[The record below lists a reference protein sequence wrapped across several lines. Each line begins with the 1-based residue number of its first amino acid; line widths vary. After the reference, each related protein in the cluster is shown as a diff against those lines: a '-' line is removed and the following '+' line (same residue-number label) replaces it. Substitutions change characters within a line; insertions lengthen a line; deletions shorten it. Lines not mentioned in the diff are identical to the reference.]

1 MQSAPRRGTLRH
13 IMVYARTASVVLLA
27 AGLSAAA
34 GALAAPP
41 PTTGTSQ
48 QVYKWVDENGS
59 VHYGDVVPPQYADQD
74 RTLLNS
80 QGVAIGKIPGRRTP
94 EQLAA
99 DAAQRAADEQRQRDA
114 VQSRQRDQN
123 LLATYLTVE
132 EIQSLRD
139 RRTDILDGQAR
150 VTVAYLD
157 QLRAKEL
164 QLEEQA
170 RHFKPYTATAV
181 GPIPEHLAE
190 DLVRVATDI
199 ATQERNLATKQQE
212 LAALKAQFESDIA
225 RFKELKKS
233 AQDYARERAQFPTT
247 AQQQ

>member
-1 MQSAPRRGTLRH
+1 
-13 IMVYARTASVVLLA
+13 MVYARTASVVLLA
-27 AGLSAAA
+27 AGLA
-34 GALAAPP
+34 GAPCVLAAPP
-41 PTTGTSQ
+41 TTNGSSQ
-48 QVYKWVDENGS
+48 PVYKWTDESGGI
-59 VHYGDVVPPQYADQD
+59 HYGDVVPPQYADQE
-74 RTLLNS
+74 RTLLNP
-80 QGVAIGKIPGRRTP
+80 QGIAIGKIPGRLTP

-99 DAAQRAADEQRQRDA
+99 DAEQRAANERRQREA

-157 QLRAKEL
+157 QLRAKQL

-190 DLVRVATDI
+190 DLVRVAADI
-199 ATQERNLATKQQE
+199 STQERNLATKQQE
-212 LAALKAQFESDIA
+212 LAALKEQFESDIA
-225 RFKELKKS
+225 RFRELKKS
-233 AQDYARERAQFPTT
+233 AQDYARERAQFPG
-247 AQQQ
+247 AAPQP

>member
-1 MQSAPRRGTLRH
+1 ML
-13 IMVYARTASVVLLA
+13 YARTASVVLLA
-27 AGLSAAA
+27 AGLAAA
-34 GALAAPP
+34 GCALATPP
-41 PTTGTSQ
+41 PASGTTQ
-48 QVYKWVDENGS
+48 QVYKWTDENGV

-74 RTLLNS
+74 KTLLNS
-80 QGVAIGKIPGRRTP
+80 QGVAIGKIAGKRTP

-99 DAAQRAADEQRQRDA
+99 DAEQRAAEERRQREA

-132 EIQSLRD
+132 EIQALRD

-157 QLRAKEL
+157 QLRAKQL

-190 DLVRVATDI
+190 DLVRVAADI

-212 LAALKAQFESDIA
+212 LAALKAQFESDIT
-225 RFKELKKS
+225 RFRELKKN
-233 AQDYARERAQFPTT
+233 AQDYARERAQFPAT
-247 AQQQ
+247 AQQP